1 MNFKFMV
8 IKAGILLSSMSLANN
23 LLASSEVQAN
33 NHFFSLAEIKNAP
46 KKSLQPL
53 LYIPATDDVALAY
66 RTYLPQE
73 AKAMLIFYHG
83 AGAHSGLIYN
93 HLATLFYRRF

>member
-8 IKAGILLSSMSLANN
+8 MKAGILWSSMSLANN
-23 LLASSEVQAN
+23 LLTSSEVQAN

-53 LYIPATDDVALAY
+53 LYIPATDDVALVY
-66 RTYLPQE
+66 RNYLPQE

-83 AGAHSGLIYN
+83 VGAHSGLIYN

>member
-23 LLASSEVQAN
+23 LLASSEVQVN

-73 AKAMLIFYHG
+73 ARAMLIFYHG
-83 AGAHSGLIYN
+83 AGTHSGLIYN
-93 HLATLFYRRF
+93 HLATLFYR